1 MPDTPEIP
9 EVSTEAQRQALD
21 AMSEELV
28 QKLNRM
34 IEEQDARVK
43 EFAVQNPSLSSL
55 PATPDPIALPRQ
67 AAPKQPAQ
75 PRVPAMPAMPSVPP
89 VPKPTAVTPTVEE
102 KLDEYDRQ
110 WAREKREQ
118 PAPPQPPPVPAFNRP
133 KPKRQRQ
140 ISPNPEEKQGPN
152 IGSWIFFIVV
162 VLIILRACTES

>member
-1 MPDTPEIP
+1 MPDASDIPDIP

-55 PATPDPIALPRQ
+55 PATPDPIVLPQ
-67 AAPKQPAQ
+67 VPQKPVVAKPAARPAE
-75 PRVPAMPAMPSVPP
+75 P
-89 VPKPTAVTPTVEE
+89 VPVE
-102 KLDEYDRQ
+102 RPIQ
-110 WAREKREQ
+110 N
-118 PAPPQPPPVPAFNRP
+118 PPVPAPSRP

-140 ISPNPEEKQGPN
+140 VAPNQEEKSSN
-152 IGSWIFFIVV
+152 IGSWVFFIVV
-162 VLIILRACTES
+162 VLIILRACTE

>member
-1 MPDTPEIP
+1 MPDTPEIPEIP

-75 PRVPAMPAMPSVPP
+75 PQLPSVP
-89 VPKPTAVTPTVEE
+89 KPSSAVTPTVEE

-118 PAPPQPPPVPAFNRP
+118 TAPPQPVPAFNRT

-152 IGSWIFFIVV
+152 IGSWVFFIVV

>member
-55 PATPDPIALPRQ
+55 PATPEPIALPRQ

-75 PRVPAMPAMPSVPP
+75 PQLPSVP
-89 VPKPTAVTPTVEE
+89 KPPAAVTSTVEE

-118 PAPPQPPPVPAFNRP
+118 PAQPQPPPVPAVTRP

-152 IGSWIFFIVV
+152 IGSWISFIVV

>member
-67 AAPKQPAQ
+67 AAPQQPAQ
-75 PRVPAMPAMPSVPP
+75 PQLPSVP
-89 VPKPTAVTPTVEE
+89 KPSSAVTPTVEE

-118 PAPPQPPPVPAFNRP
+118 TAQPPPVPAVNRP

-140 ISPNPEEKQGPN
+140 ISPNPAEKQGPN
-152 IGSWIFFIVV
+152 IGSWVFLIVV

>member
-1 MPDTPEIP
+1 MSDTPEIPDIP

-75 PRVPAMPAMPSVPP
+75 PQLPS

-110 WAREKREQ
+110 WAREKRGQ
-118 PAPPQPPPVPAFNRP
+118 TAQPQPPPVPAVTRP

>member
-55 PATPDPIALPRQ
+55 PATPEPIALPRQ

-75 PRVPAMPAMPSVPP
+75 PRVPAMPS
-89 VPKPTAVTPTVEE
+89 VPKPSSAVTPTVEE

-118 PAPPQPPPVPAFNRP
+118 TAPPQPPPVPAFNRP

-152 IGSWIFFIVV
+152 IGSWVFLIVV

>member
-67 AAPKQPAQ
+67 AVPQQPAQ
-75 PRVPAMPAMPSVPP
+75 PQLPSVP
-89 VPKPTAVTPTVEE
+89 KPSSAVTPTVEE

-118 PAPPQPPPVPAFNRP
+118 TTQPPPVPAFTRP

>member
-1 MPDTPEIP
+1 MPDTPEIPEVP

-21 AMSEELV
+21 TMSEELV

-55 PATPDPIALPRQ
+55 PATPEPIALPRQ
-67 AAPKQPAQ
+67 AAPKQPAHPQ
-75 PRVPAMPAMPSVPP
+75 LPSVP
-89 VPKPTAVTPTVEE
+89 KPSSAVTPTVEE

-118 PAPPQPPPVPAFNRP
+118 TAQPPPVPAVTRP

-152 IGSWIFFIVV
+152 IGSWVFFIVV

>member
-1 MPDTPEIP
+1 MSDTPEIPEIP

-75 PRVPAMPAMPSVPP
+75 PQLPS

-118 PAPPQPPPVPAFNRP
+118 PAQPQPVPAFTRP

>member
-1 MPDTPEIP
+1 MPDTPEIPEIP

-75 PRVPAMPAMPSVPP
+75 PRVPAMPSVPSVP
-89 VPKPTAVTPTVEE
+89 KPPAVEPTVEE

-118 PAPPQPPPVPAFNRP
+118 PAQPPPVPAFTRP

-152 IGSWIFFIVV
+152 IGSWIFLIVV

>member
-67 AAPKQPAQ
+67 AAPQQPAQ
-75 PRVPAMPAMPSVPP
+75 PQLPSVP
-89 VPKPTAVTPTVEE
+89 KPSSAVTPTVEE

-118 PAPPQPPPVPAFNRP
+118 PAQPPPVPAVTRP

>member
-1 MPDTPEIP
+1 MPDVPEITEVP

-21 AMSEELV
+21 TMSEELV

-55 PATPDPIALPRQ
+55 PVTPDPIVLPH
-67 AAPKQPAQ
+67 
-75 PRVPAMPAMPSVPP
+75 PAMQPQQPSVP
-89 VPKPTAVTPTVEE
+89 KPAAIAAEQLPEEYQRPQAKERRVEMPE
-102 KLDEYDRQ
+102 KPRQ
-110 WAREKREQ
+110 T
-118 PAPPQPPPVPAFNRP
+118 PPVPELKRP

-140 ISPNPEEKQGPN
+140 VAPNQEEKQSSG

-162 VLIILRACTES
+162 VLIILRACTE

>member
-55 PATPDPIALPRQ
+55 PATPEPIALPRQ

-75 PRVPAMPAMPSVPP
+75 PQLPSVP
-89 VPKPTAVTPTVEE
+89 KPSSAVTPTVEE

-118 PAPPQPPPVPAFNRP
+118 TTQPPPVPAVTRP

>member
-1 MPDTPEIP
+1 MPDTPDIP

-67 AAPKQPAQ
+67 AVPQQPAQ
-75 PRVPAMPAMPSVPP
+75 PQLPSVP
-89 VPKPTAVTPTVEE
+89 KPSSAVTPTVEE

-118 PAPPQPPPVPAFNRP
+118 PAQPQPPPVPAVTRP

>member
-75 PRVPAMPAMPSVPP
+75 PQLPSVP
-89 VPKPTAVTPTVEE
+89 KPPAVTPTVEE

-118 PAPPQPPPVPAFNRP
+118 PAQPQPPPVPAVTRP
-133 KPKRQRQ
+133 KTKRQRQ

>member
-1 MPDTPEIP
+1 MPDVPEITEVP

-21 AMSEELV
+21 TMSEELV

-55 PATPDPIALPRQ
+55 PVTPDPIVLPH
-67 AAPKQPAQ
+67 
-75 PRVPAMPAMPSVPP
+75 PAMQPQQPSVP
-89 VPKPTAVTPTVEE
+89 KPAAIAAEQLPEE
-102 KLDEYDRQ
+102 YQRPQAKERRVGMPEKPRQ
-110 WAREKREQ
+110 T
-118 PAPPQPPPVPAFNRP
+118 PPVPDLNRP

-140 ISPNPEEKQGPN
+140 VAPNQEEKQSSG

-162 VLIILRACTES
+162 VLIILRSCTE

>member
-1 MPDTPEIP
+1 MPDVPEITEVP

-21 AMSEELV
+21 TMSEELV

-55 PATPDPIALPRQ
+55 PVTPDPIVLPH
-67 AAPKQPAQ
+67 
-75 PRVPAMPAMPSVPP
+75 PAMQPQQPSVP
-89 VPKPTAVTPTVEE
+89 KPAATAAEQLPEEYQRPQAKERRVEMPE
-102 KLDEYDRQ
+102 KPRQ
-110 WAREKREQ
+110 T
-118 PAPPQPPPVPAFNRP
+118 PPVPELKRP

-140 ISPNPEEKQGPN
+140 VAPNQEEKQSSG

-162 VLIILRACTES
+162 VLIILRACTE

>member
-67 AAPKQPAQ
+67 AAPQQPAQ
-75 PRVPAMPAMPSVPP
+75 PQLPSVP
-89 VPKPTAVTPTVEE
+89 KPSSAVTPTVEE
-102 KLDEYDRQ
+102 KRDEYDRQ

-118 PAPPQPPPVPAFNRP
+118 PAQPQPPPVPAFNRP

-152 IGSWIFFIVV
+152 IGSWVFFIVV